1 MNNSK
6 YEEKPNDNLNNQLE
20 LNSDNNIHS
29 NSENIEEKSQSLL
42 IKVLAEEDFNND
54 INILHYL
61 QIKEL
66 IQLSTIC
73 QSLKSILEKY
83 FLVRLK
89 LDYNKIKNIE
99 TKNVAL
105 KNIYLEKYVQLLF
118 QNCKW
123 FNYDINDSI
132 KKITKL
138 NRRSISQIKGIKNL
152 PKLDEKIYA
161 PFCLIFNY
169 NSKNEKVINYG
180 WKKNG

>member
-6 YEEKPNDNLNNQLE
+6 YEEKPNYNLNNQLE

-61 QIKEL
+61 QVKEL

-83 FLVRLK
+83 FPVRLK

-138 NRRSISQIKGIKNL
+138 NRRSISQIKGK
-152 PKLDEKIYA
+152 KI
-161 PFCLIFNY
+161 FQN
-169 NSKNEKVINYG
+169 
-180 WKKNG
+180 